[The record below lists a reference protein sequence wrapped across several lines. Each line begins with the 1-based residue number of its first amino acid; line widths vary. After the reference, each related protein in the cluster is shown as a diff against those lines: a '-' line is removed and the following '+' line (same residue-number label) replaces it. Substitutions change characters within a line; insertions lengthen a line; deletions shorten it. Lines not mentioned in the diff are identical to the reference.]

1 MQSSIS
7 IVAAFRSYGLI
18 STGRPFA
25 SRMILHS
32 GKSKS
37 TAPLAM
43 RFSLK
48 TRAVSS
54 RSRNIGT
61 KSSYSSRHFFAN
73 SAFSFAASFFF
84 SRSSAC
90 TFFRLRFDFFCSS
103 FSKRSSWFR
112 PFVSSN
118 SASSPLFFPFFASR
132 IAFTAVYVI
141 LRSMFTTD
149 SQILCPTI
157 IPFSSI
163 SIRQLIASLS
173 HPAFRE
179 QIPLESLWGSIG
191 ITRSTR
197 YTLVPRLYASS
208 SRGLF
213 SFT

>member
-1 MQSSIS
+1 
-7 IVAAFRSYGLI
+7 
-18 STGRPFA
+18 
-25 SRMILHS
+25 
-32 GKSKS
+32 
-37 TAPLAM
+37 M

-118 SASSPLFFPFFASR
+118 SASSPLFFPFVASR

-197 YTLVPRLYASS
+197 WFPACTPPHREDSSPLHNGSHPRCERRDGRSSPRLSS
-208 SRGLF
+208 PS
-213 SFT
+213 TH